1 MQFSNNTYL
10 QGNLWETILNG
21 ACGQSVC
28 KRVGKNLERWEKCP
42 RPVTEEMLDKLYET
56 MALDNKA
63 VMAAFSNLRELLKK
77 VDEKVE
83 GVRGS
88 PSAVWQ
94 TAVTQTVEHTAVAG
108 KGSLF
113 FMKFQFLIFQL
124 SLTFPPSG
132 DLVAMNSG
140 SG

>member
-1 MQFSNNTYL
+1 
-10 QGNLWETILNG
+10 
-21 ACGQSVC
+21 
-28 KRVGKNLERWEKCP
+28 
-42 RPVTEEMLDKLYET
+42 MLDKLYET

-113 FMKFQFLIFQL
+113 FYEVSIFNFSVITHFSTIGGSCGNEFRFRL
-124 SLTFPPSG
+124 S
-132 DLVAMNSG
+132 
-140 SG
+140 